1 MPLLHT
7 LQRLTIACA
16 ASVTFAHA
24 STVFAADTDSDD
36 ASAVVTAFH
45 AAIRVG
51 DTPTVMKLLA
61 TDATILEQG
70 GRESRDEY
78 RNHHLPEDIKFA
90 QAVPTRREGVQA
102 RVSGNV
108 AWVTSLSASQGTF
121 QGSAVNVSGSE
132 LVVLTKGADGWSI
145 RSVHWSSRKRK

>member
-1 MPLLHT
+1 M
-7 LQRLTIACA
+7 ACA
-16 ASVTFAHA
+16 VALTVAHA
-24 STVFAADTDSDD
+24 PTVFAAEAGSDE
-36 ASAVVTAFH
+36 ASAVVAAFH
-45 AAIRVG
+45 TAIRAG

-61 TDATILEQG
+61 PDATVLEQG
-70 GRESRDEY
+70 GRESREEY

-108 AWVTSLSASQGTF
+108 AWVTSLSTSQGTF
-121 QGSAVNVSGSE
+121 QGSAINVSGSE
-132 LVVLTKGADGWSI
+132 LVILTKGDDGWLI